1 MTERPAPLNYPLP
14 NTRGIKKSSSAST
27 SSARHI
33 QGTCGEH
40 WRTQRRRRRQMLPR
54 RPMSPGALH
63 TGRSRTQPSSPE
75 PLSYSQE
82 ACGRGV
88 REGGA
93 FNLPLLSPSQPHSG
107 QTRLPSRQ
115 LCTAT
120 HRMKASAPP
129 PRTVLAP
136 RSTGS
141 TASPG
146 GDPEPLPEGY
156 CRHPSLSPPVRT

>member
-129 PRTVLAP
+129 PAP
-136 RSTGS
+136 CWHPAPQARLHHQEATPSPCLRV
-141 TASPG
+141 TAGIPLS
-146 GDPEPLPEGY
+146 PLP
-156 CRHPSLSPPVRT
+156 